1 MTTLELKSSIVHQ
14 IDEIN
19 DIGFLKALKKV
30 LERKLNKE
38 TLSLTEEQKR
48 EIVDSQSQ
56 VSEGQY
62 AYHSDVMKELEEWL
76 NEK

>member
-30 LERKLNKE
+30 LDSKLNKE
-38 TLSLTEEQKR
+38 TLNLTEEQKR
-48 EIVDSQSQ
+48 DIVDSQNQ

-62 AYHSDVMKELEEWL
+62 TYHSDVMKELEEWL

>member
-30 LERKLNKE
+30 LDSKLNKE

-48 EIVDSQSQ
+48 EIVDSQNH